1 MRHLSALCTIVILS
15 AVAACGGN
23 SDDGPVIDNSL
34 ARGSL
39 FANPPNLVPVP
50 QPDGTV
56 AKTLA
61 PGVFA
66 QMLDASQPGTTQVLG
81 VPRCAITTY
90 YMKYGTVGGA
100 GESTDATGA
109 IMVPSGADPACS
121 GARPV
126 VLYAHGTTIDKSF
139 NMANLRDNQEAAV
152 VAAAYAA
159 QGYIVVAPNYAG
171 YDTSSLPYH
180 PYLNAQQSSSDMVDA
195 LRAARKAFPAIA
207 ATASGAL
214 LIAGYSEGGHV
225 AMATQRAMQLDY
237 GAEFKVTGLASM
249 SGPHAMTLLGD
260 TIFGGVPNLG
270 GTVFIPLIATS
281 WQKSYGN
288 VYTSP
293 TDLYESQYAAGIE
306 TLLPSAAPDLIFS
319 QGKLPQLAL
328 FAADSAPRAE
338 IIPGTFG
345 AGNLIRTSYRNL
357 YLADLVRNPC
367 NVSPADP
374 LNCAPAL
381 PVRQDLVRNDL
392 RTYVPGVPTLLC
404 GGHDDPTVFFASTLA
419 TAAYFKA
426 QGMPPQALAV
436 LDVDA
441 TPGSAADPFAAV
453 KAGFSQAKS
462 RVASAAVAAGGDP
475 TRAVT
480 VAYHGSLVP
489 PFCIVAS
496 RAYFQGLL
504 AL

>member
-1 MRHLSALCTIVILS
+1 MWWEILLAGAL
-15 AVAACGGN
+15 AACGGGGN
-23 SDDGPVIDNSL
+23 DGPVIDNSL

-50 QPDGTV
+50 QADGT
-56 AKTLA
+56 AARSLA
-61 PGVFA
+61 PDVFA
-66 QMLDASQPGTTQVLG
+66 RMLDASQPGTTQVIG

-100 GESTDATGA
+100 GEATDATGA
-109 IMVPSGADPACS
+109 IMVPSGPDPACS
-121 GARPV
+121 GPRPV
-126 VLYAHGTTIDKSF
+126 LLYAHGTTIDKSF
-139 NMANLRDNQEAAV
+139 NMANLRDNQEAAL

-180 PYLNAQQSSSDMVDA
+180 PYLNAQQSASDMIDA
-195 LRAARKAFPAIA
+195 LRAARKAFPVIG
-207 ATASGAL
+207 ASASSAL
-214 LIAGYSEGGHV
+214 LLAGYSQGGHV

-237 GAEFKVTGLASM
+237 GAQFKVTGLASM
-249 SGPHAMTLLGD
+249 SGPHAMALLGD

-270 GTVFIPLIATS
+270 GTVFIPLIASS
-281 WQKSYGN
+281 WQKAYGN
-288 VYTSP
+288 VYTTP
-293 TDLYESQYAAGIE
+293 GDLYEPQYAPGIE
-306 TLLPSAAPDLIFS
+306 TLLPSLAPDLIFT

-367 NVSPADP
+367 NASAGEP
-374 LNCAPAL
+374 LACAPAF

-392 RTYVPGVPTLLC
+392 RTYVPNVPALLC
-404 GGHDDPTVFFASTLA
+404 GGHADPTVFFASTLA
-419 TAAYFKA
+419 TAAYFTA
-426 QGMPPQALAV
+426 HGMPPQALSV

-441 TPGSAADPFAAV
+441 APAGAADPFAAV

-462 RVASAAVAAGGDP
+462 RASAAAAAAGADP
-475 TRAVT
+475 AQAVT
-480 VAYHGSLVP
+480 LAYHGSLVP
-489 PFCIVAS
+489 PFCIVAA
-496 RAYFQGLL
+496 RAYFQSLL
-504 AL
+504 AP